1 MLRILALDTETTG
14 LPKSKRIPLSEQPKI
29 IEIGIVVFEGD
40 NIILKD
46 NQLLNPGELIT
57 PEITK
62 ITGITNE
69 DLADQMTFAQ
79 YLPTLRGH
87 FDGVDA
93 MVMHNAPFDYGMLGN
108 ELNRLGVEVN
118 KSFPW
123 PKKLIC
129 SVQEYYHVFG
139 FRPSL
144 QVLYKKIMGTDLAQ
158 THRALD
164 DAMALTEILIRDN
177 FSGRI

>member
-29 IEIGIVVFEGD
+29 IEIGVVVFEGD
-40 NIILKD
+40 AIIKTD
-46 NQLLNPGELIT
+46 NQLLNPGEQIS

-69 DLADQMTFAQ
+69 DLVDKMTFAQ
-79 YLPTLRGH
+79 YLPTLRGL
-87 FDGVDA
+87 FEGVDA

-108 ELNRLGVEVN
+108 ELNRLGTDVN
-118 KSFPW
+118 KNFPW
-123 PKKLIC
+123 PKKIIC
-129 SVQEYYHVFG
+129 SVQEYYHMFG

-144 QVLYKKIMGTDLAQ
+144 QVLYKRVIGQELAQ